1 MIKSWGT
8 FDEGEMETKCNHCN
22 KLDLLRQDLDQ
33 ERTLDGNPFHWS
45 SVSIKPKALG
55 KLVKTSFLVRV
66 SRAVQL
72 LKFSAFEFS

>member
-33 ERTLDGNPFHWS
+33 ERTLDGNPFRFGFNKAE
-45 SVSIKPKALG
+45 SVRKVSKDIFSCTSI
-55 KLVKTSFLVRV
+55 
-66 SRAVQL
+66 
-72 LKFSAFEFS
+72 